1 MKKNNNKQTTTNQ
14 LINLLIKQIDKN
26 LWGVL

>member
-26 LWGVL
+26 LWYVL